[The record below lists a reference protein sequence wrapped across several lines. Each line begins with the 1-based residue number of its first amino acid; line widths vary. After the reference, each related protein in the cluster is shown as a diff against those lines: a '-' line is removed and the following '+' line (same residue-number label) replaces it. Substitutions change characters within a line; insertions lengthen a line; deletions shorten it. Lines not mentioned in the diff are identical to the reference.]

1 MEIKDIRKL
10 DTLEIEKL
18 VLDKRIELMEIRFK
32 LQNSENKNTSE
43 INKTKKLIARILT
56 VLREKGENNDG

>member
-10 DTLEIEKL
+10 EKLEIQKL
-18 VLDKRIELMEIRFK
+18 VFDKRIELMDITFK

-43 INKTKKLIARILT
+43 INKTKKLIARLLT
-56 VLREKGENNDG
+56 VLREKGENNDE

>member
-10 DTLEIEKL
+10 EKLEIQKL
-18 VLDKRIELMEIRFK
+18 VFDKRIELMDITFK

-43 INKTKKLIARILT
+43 INKTKKLIARLLT
-56 VLREKGENNDG
+56 VLREKGENNDQ